1 MEKRIISY
9 LKYLQELVKR
19 PDIVDGT
26 ISDEERKLLYDQA
39 LVQIGFFQHEREVHL
54 MVTVLFALLLIISFV
69 GFILSQNLGLMALMF
84 LILVLLLPYIKHYY
98 VLENDIQFMYE
109 CMDKLEKESWLKS
122 SDYPGRTKP

>member
-39 LVQIGFFQHEREVHL
+39 LV
-54 MVTVLFALLLIISFV
+54 
-69 GFILSQNLGLMALMF
+69 
-84 LILVLLLPYIKHYY
+84 
-98 VLENDIQFMYE
+98 
-109 CMDKLEKESWLKS
+109 
-122 SDYPGRTKP
+122 